1 MIMNFI
7 NVMIARS
14 TFIAEGEKRM
24 TCCLCTNV
32 LLHDRGRRKKLHE
45 ASCSSARHMLQKL
58 CPDSFN
64 SAGIWKNKDA
74 LMSSLCENQLKSID
88 ILESKLENLMEEVG
102 SILKEED
109 ERSKPES
116 SKESLPK

>member
-14 TFIAEGEKRM
+14 TFTAEGEKRM

-32 LLHDRGRRKKLHE
+32 LLQDRGRRKNFMKRAVILQGTCCRIYVQIH
-45 ASCSSARHMLQKL
+45 STVLVFGKIRMLL
-58 CPDSFN
+58 C
-64 SAGIWKNKDA
+64 G
-74 LMSSLCENQLKSID
+74 SLCENQLM
-88 ILESKLENLMEEVG
+88 ENLKEEVG
-102 SILKEED
+102 RKISNVLKEED

-116 SKESLPK
+116 PKESSPT